1 MASHS
6 RFHKSV
12 AKAMFSTRVEQQESS
27 EFLREF
33 KKKKKK
39 LEKSHWSGCGIK
51 PSGSSRTSFLS
62 LERIPNLLCITPSRE
77 TQ

>member
-12 AKAMFSTRVEQQESS
+12 AKAMFSTRVEQESS
-27 EFLREF
+27 EFLREL
-33 KKKKKK
+33 KKKKK